1 MRIDSE
7 TKRYV
12 DEKRGTLSRDMLIRK
27 LVVLWCSD
35 ETLRDRVKLSD
46 YSSVKQL
53 DDLQKKP
60 YVEE

>member
-1 MRIDSE
+1 MRIDQA
-7 TKRYV
+7 TKRCV

-35 ETLRDRVKLSD
+35 EQLRDRVKLSD

-53 DDLQKKP
+53 ELDKK
-60 YVEE
+60 